1 MQAKTVEAILIVWCA
16 LAWRGD
22 SCKNF
27 TVNQSMLHKF
37 NANIYDDD
45 DCTDGEN
52 DGDVEVAFDALA
64 ETGTQEAV

>member
-1 MQAKTVEAILIVWCA
+1 M
-16 LAWRGD
+16 
-22 SCKNF
+22 
-27 TVNQSMLHKF
+27 NQSVLHKF